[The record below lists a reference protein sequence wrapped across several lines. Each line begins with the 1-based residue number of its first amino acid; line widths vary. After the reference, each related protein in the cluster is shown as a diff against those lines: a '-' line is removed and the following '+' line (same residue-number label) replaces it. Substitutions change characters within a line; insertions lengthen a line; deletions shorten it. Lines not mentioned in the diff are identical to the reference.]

1 MKNDLRSGFIKGKHM
16 AELWKTMHRVAVL
29 VALAAAASA
38 ADGEAHKVLI
48 RDVASVEGIRNNS
61 LVGYGLV
68 VGLKGTGDKQQT
80 YFTIQT
86 LASILQRMGVEIPQ
100 SVIQTTVQV
109 KNVAAVFVTASLPPF
124 SRPGLPLDV
133 TVSSAGDARSLEGG
147 LLLLTPLYAADGQ
160 VYASAQGPLVLGGYA
175 AGSAANSKVL
185 NHPTAGR
192 IPGGALVERA
202 SALDLARLDDL
213 SLLLNEASFS
223 TAEAVA
229 TVINQEWPSP
239 VPTSVASSASVAT
252 VVDSRRVD
260 IRIPAPEPT
269 GAPTAIPAL
278 LARIENL
285 AVEVRRRAKVV
296 VNERTGTVVLG
307 EDVRLGAVSILHGNF
322 SIEVTTAYV
331 VSQPNP
337 LAAGQTEV
345 VPETKLKAVDAP
357 ARNVE
362 LSEGASVE
370 QLVSRL
376 QAIGATARD
385 VVSILEAIKAAGALD
400 AELEVI

>member
-1 MKNDLRSGFIKGKHM
+1 MSQFWSALQWM
-16 AELWKTMHRVAVL
+16 AVIT
-29 VALAAAASA
+29 ALAASAWA

-124 SRPGLPLDV
+124 SRPGVPLDV
-133 TVSSAGDARSLEGG
+133 MVSSAGDARSLEGG

-202 SALDLARLDDL
+202 SALELARLEHL
-213 SLLLNEASFS
+213 SLLLNDASFS

-229 TVINQEWPSP
+229 TVINQEWSAP
-239 VPTSVASSASVAT
+239 VSAPVAT

-260 IRIPAPEPT
+260 IRMPAPEPA

-307 EDVRLGAVSILHGNF
+307 QDVRLGAVSILHGNF
-322 SIEVTTAYV
+322 SIEVTTAYA

-337 LAAGQTEV
+337 LAGGQTEV
-345 VPETKLKAVDAP
+345 VPETKLKTSEAP

-385 VVSILEAIKAAGALD
+385 VISILQAIKAAGALE